1 MNMNKWHEA
10 EQYLRGADS
19 RIAGIMERAGPCE
32 LMPNEDG
39 FSSLSNSIIGQQL
52 SNHVANIIR
61 NRFRKLFE
69 NDKPVPELLL
79 NLDDS
84 VLRKVGLSFQKIKY
98 LRGLAQWVKSGELD
112 FSALLKMD
120 DEIAIQQLVQV
131 KGIGRWTAEMYLMFS
146 LNRQD
151 LLPLGDAAL
160 EAALKR
166 LYELPEEGWEKPAIS
181 IAEKWRPWRSVACWY
196 LYRYHK
202 MLKDGVAP
210 F

>member
-1 MNMNKWHEA
+1 MNKWHEA

-52 SNHVANIIR
+52 SNHVANIMR

-120 DEIAIQQLVQV
+120 DEIAIPQLVQV

-181 IAEKWRPWRSVACWY
+181 IAEKWRPWRTVACWY

>member
-1 MNMNKWHEA
+1 VNMNKWHEA

-181 IAEKWRPWRSVACWY
+181 IAEKWRPWRTVACWY

>member
-98 LRGLAQWVKSGELD
+98 LRCLAQWVKSGELD

-181 IAEKWRPWRSVACWY
+181 IAEKWRPWRTVACWY

>member
-131 KGIGRWTAEMYLMFS
+131 KGIGRWTAEMYLIFS

-181 IAEKWRPWRSVACWY
+181 IAEKWRPWGSVACWY

>member
-52 SNHVANIIR
+52 SNHVANIIW

-98 LRGLAQWVKSGELD
+98 LRGLAQWVNSGELD

-181 IAEKWRPWRSVACWY
+181 IAEKWRPWRTVACWY

>member
-1 MNMNKWHEA
+1 MNKWHEA

>member
-79 NLDDS
+79 DLDDS

-98 LRGLAQWVKSGELD
+98 LRGLAQRVKSGELD

-181 IAEKWRPWRSVACWY
+181 IAEKWRPWRTVACWY

>member
-131 KGIGRWTAEMYLMFS
+131 KGIGRWTAEMYLIFS

-181 IAEKWRPWRSVACWY
+181 IAEKWRPWRTVACWY